1 MKEIKTEEGL
11 KSRMYAFMKMA
22 LRNQIS
28 RVFIGAVFGALL
40 GILYWEFIGCNGGS
54 CPLTSS
60 PTKSI
65 VVFTIMGMW
74 FNFRK

>member
-11 KSRMYAFMKMA
+11 KSRMYTFMKIA
-22 LRNQIS
+22 FRNQIS
-28 RVFIGAVFGALL
+28 RVLIGALFGAVL

-74 FNFRK
+74 FNFKK